1 MTFLID
7 YYLNPHVSHVYIFC
21 IRCYECVDR
30 SKSNF
35 EYFDFFFSRK
45 SSKIRLAVFPSWFW
59 LYIEVYSSMDRFAV
73 YPLLRIN
80 RSIFI
85 IELYFFLLNSKLPI
99 IEFYIFGVQISRVSP
114 KKCNLLY
121 FDSYSITRK
130 LLRKILYYCC
140 IVFMCIFFYSV
151 HIFNEYFH

>member
-1 MTFLID
+1 MFISSVFVVMSVLID
-7 YYLNPHVSHVYIFC
+7 LSQLVFWL
-21 IRCYECVDR
+21 
-30 SKSNF
+30 
-35 EYFDFFFSRK
+35 FFFK
-45 SSKIRLAVFPSWFW
+45 KELKNPLGCLVFPSWFW
-59 LYIEVYSSMDRFAV
+59 LYIEVFHSSMDRFAV